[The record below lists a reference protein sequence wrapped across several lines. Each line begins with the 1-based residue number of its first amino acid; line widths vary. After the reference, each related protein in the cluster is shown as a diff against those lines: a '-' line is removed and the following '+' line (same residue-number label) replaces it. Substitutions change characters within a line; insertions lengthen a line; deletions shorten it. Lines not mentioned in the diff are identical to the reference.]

1 MTVYAVSLYDII
13 FQMVREI
20 LQILRDIGFDE
31 LILES
36 EDFGRVKKERLE
48 KLEQINREIQVCT
61 KCPLHKDRKQAVLG
75 EGNLFAKVMFI
86 GEAPGEEEDIQG
98 RPFVGRAG
106 QLLTKAIENAGYK
119 REDFYIANINKC
131 RPPGNRT
138 PTIEEQ
144 EACFPY
150 LQRQIDIIN
159 PKVLCLL
166 GATAYRGV
174 MKQEVKITKE
184 RGKVLNY
191 QDKLVY
197 ITFHPSYVLRNQAV
211 KDTFF
216 EDIKKAIELSL

>member
-1 MTVYAVSLYDII
+1 ML
-13 FQMVREI
+13 REI
-20 LQILRDIGFDE
+20 LQILKDVGFDE
-31 LILES
+31 LIVENDSLES
-36 EDFGRVKKERLE
+36 LRRYRLE
-48 KLEQINREIQVCT
+48 KLNEIDREIQVCT
-61 KCPLHKDRKQAVLG
+61 KCPLHLNRKQAVLG
-75 EGNLFAKVMFI
+75 EGNVFAKLMFI

-131 RPPGNRT
+131 RPPDNRT

-150 LQRQIDIIN
+150 LQRQIEIIN

-174 MKQEVKITKE
+174 MKEEVKITKE
-184 RGKVLNY
+184 RGKVLTY

-197 ITFHPSYVLRNQAV
+197 ITFHPSYVLRNQSSRDV
-211 KDTFF
+211 FF

>member
-1 MTVYAVSLYDII
+1 
-13 FQMVREI
+13 MVREI
-20 LQILRDIGFDE
+20 LQILKDIGFDE
-31 LILES
+31 LIVES
-36 EDFGRVKKERLE
+36 EDLESLKRYKLE
-48 KLEQINREIQVCT
+48 KLKEIDKEIQGCT
-61 KCPLHKDRKQAVLG
+61 KCPLHLNRKQAVLG
-75 EGNLFAKVMFI
+75 EGTVFAKLMFI

-98 RPFVGRAG
+98 RPFIGRAG

-197 ITFHPSYVLRNQAV
+197 VTFHPSYVLRNQPV

>member
-1 MTVYAVSLYDII
+1 M
-13 FQMVREI
+13 
-20 LQILRDIGFDE
+20 QILKDVGFDE
-31 LILES
+31 LIVENDSLES
-36 EDFGRVKKERLE
+36 LRRYRLE
-48 KLEQINREIQVCT
+48 KLNEIDREIQVCT
-61 KCPLHKDRKQAVLG
+61 KCPLHLNRKQAVLG
-75 EGNLFAKVMFI
+75 EGNVFAKLMFI

-131 RPPGNRT
+131 RPPDNRT

-150 LQRQIDIIN
+150 LQRQIEIIN

-174 MKQEVKITKE
+174 MKEEVKITKE
-184 RGKVLNY
+184 RGKVLTY

-197 ITFHPSYVLRNQAV
+197 ITFHPSYVLRNQSSRDV
-211 KDTFF
+211 FF